1 MTTEYEKDLA
11 TTVAAAPPSHLRSQ
25 DNRTTN
31 AKLALIQAGIEFF
44 GTHSLAGASTRQ
56 IAKQAGQNVASIAY
70 HFGGKKEL
78 YLAVAEH
85 VAWILRREM
94 QAQITEIRRFLD
106 GKNRPRKQCLSH
118 LTRILCEAV
127 RLKGEIVALSQYVVR
142 EQTHP
147 TEAFQIIYEK
157 ALEPLHCIGS
167 SLIAVYLGEDEN
179 SVECI
184 VRFHALLGASLGFRV
199 ARETLIH
206 RTGWDDF
213 NEERRQLIEQVVTEH
228 TELVLTGLLRVRRRQ
243 AAQHAAKKLNTTPVP
258 TKHPPL

>member
-1 MTTEYEKDLA
+1 MTTEYEKELA
-11 TTVAAAPPSHLRSQ
+11 AVASEGPPSHLRSH

-85 VAWILRREM
+85 VAWILHREM
-94 QAQITEIRRFLD
+94 QAQTTEIQTFLN
-106 GKNRPRKQCLSH
+106 GKLRPRKQCLSH
-118 LTRILCEAV
+118 LTRLLCVAV

-147 TEAFQIIYEK
+147 TEAFQIIYTK
-157 ALEPLHCIGS
+157 ALEPLHQAGS
-167 SLIAVYLGEDEN
+167 ALIAAYLGEDEN
-179 SVECI
+179 SPECI

-213 NEERRQLIEQVVTEH
+213 NDERRKLIEGVVTEH
-228 TELVLTGLLRVRRRQ
+228 AELVLKGLLRAKRRQ
-243 AAQHAAKKLNTTPVP
+243 APSSDP
-258 TKHPPL
+258 DD